1 MKYKG
6 LSSIE
11 AQKLLEEYGP
21 NELKRTKKVSP
32 VKIFISQFT
41 SPIILLLIA
50 AAIISFAM
58 GYLPG
63 QESNTV
69 DTTLILI
76 IVFASGIA
84 GFVQDYKAEKAVAA
98 LQKMAQPKAIVIRD
112 GRQIQIPSSQV
123 VPGDILI
130 LNAGDVI
137 AADAV
142 VLETAKLKVNESA
155 LTGESKAV
163 TKKEK
168 DHVFKNTYV
177 YVGEAV
183 AKVVATGMKTKIGQI
198 ASKLQEIKEEKT
210 PFQDEMAS
218 LSKKLVYLTVGIIIV
233 TLIFSVFKYSLY
245 ESLLTSISLAVAAI
259 PEGLPAVVTLS
270 LALGASI
277 MAKENSLARKL
288 STVESIG
295 AVDVIC
301 TDKTGT
307 ITKNEMTVTKLYT
320 SEEMDANHLK
330 FSRSTKQLLLC
341 GGLCNDAEMNEE
353 GNYIG
358 DPTEIA
364 LLKISKKY
372 IDDEIN
378 SFSRVDEVPFSSE
391 RKMMSVV
398 VKKKGSKDLLVY
410 SKGAPEVLIKKC
422 TRIFEDGKTRR
433 ITQKDKKKI
442 LSQNKKFASAGLRV
456 LGFAFKQTKSK
467 KNVESGLIWIG
478 LQAMI
483 DPPHPEV
490 KDALVKCRTAGIRV
504 IMITGDSP
512 ITASAIAREVGLESK
527 GVLTGDQLKKM
538 SDYELEE
545 KLNNDY
551 NIFARV
557 DPFHK
562 LKILEILRKNKRVAM
577 TGDGVNDALAIKRA
591 DVGIAMGIN
600 GTEVAKQASDMILL
614 DDNFATI
621 VTAIKEGRRIFDNI
635 RSFVDYLLTTN
646 TAEVMLVLL
655 ATIFLTLKYPIL
667 LPVQLLW
674 INLLTDGLP
683 ALALG
688 VEPPRKDIMNEK
700 PRKKGEPI
708 LNRQL
713 MWLIGAIGTKKT
725 ILVFLTFFLALP
737 FGVDVARTTLFTG
750 IILYEFVRIGAI
762 KYMNKQSW
770 LSNKWL
776 LAALGGSVVAQLVI
790 LYTPL
795 NSYFHIVPLGLVP
808 WIIIIGG
815 VTVGY
820 ILAIIITEI
829 IMKKIKD

>member
-6 LSSIE
+6 LSQKE
-11 AQKLLEEYGP
+11 AEKLLKEYGP
-21 NELKRTKKVSP
+21 NEIKRTKKISP
-32 VKIFISQFT
+32 LKIFISQFT
-41 SPIILLLIA
+41 SPIILLLIV
-50 AAIISFAM
+50 AAIISF
-58 GYLPG
+58 GIGFLPG
-63 QESNTV
+63 QEPRTI

-76 IVFASGIA
+76 IVFASGVA

-98 LQKMAQPKAIVIRD
+98 LQKMAQPKAIVIRN
-112 GRQIQIPSSQV
+112 GKQIQIPSSEI
-123 VPGDILI
+123 VPGDII
-130 LNAGDVI
+130 VINPGDI
-137 AADAV
+137 IPADAV
-142 VLETAKLKVNESA
+142 ILETMKLKVNEA
-155 LTGESKAV
+155 PLTGESKAV
-163 TKKEK
+163 AKKKGDEIY
-168 DHVFKNTYV
+168 KNTYV
-177 YVGEAV
+177 YVGEAI
-183 AKVVATGMKTKIGQI
+183 AKVTATGMKTKIGQI
-198 ASKLQEIKEEKT
+198 ANKLQEIKEEKT
-210 PFQDEMAS
+210 PFQDEMAKF
-218 LSKKLVYLTVGIIIV
+218 SKKLVYLTIGIIIV
-233 TLIFSVFKYSLY
+233 TLAFSVLKYNVY

-277 MAKENSLARKL
+277 MAKENSLVRKL

-307 ITKNEMTVTKLYT
+307 ITKNEMTVVKMYT
-320 SEEMDANHLK
+320 TEEMNANRIK
-330 FSRSTKQLLLC
+330 FSRDVKELLLC
-341 GGLCNDAEMNEE
+341 GALCNDAEKTEE
-353 GNYIG
+353 GKYFG

-364 LLKISKKY
+364 LLKIGEKY
-372 IDDEIN
+372 LDDEVRE
-378 SFSRVDEVPFSSE
+378 FERLDEVPFSSE
-391 RKMMSVV
+391 RKMMSVLVKDKKNNLV
-398 VKKKGSKDLLVY
+398 VY
-410 SKGAPEVLIKKC
+410 AKGAPEVLIKKC
-422 TRIFEDGKTRR
+422 TKILSDGKIKTL
-433 ITQKDKKKI
+433 TPKDKKRI
-442 LSQNKKFASAGLRV
+442 LSQNKKFASEGLRV
-456 LGFAFKQTKSK
+456 LGFAFKPSK
-467 KNVESGLIWIG
+467 KKISEDNLIWIG

-490 KDALVKCRTAGIRV
+490 EDALKQCKTAGIRV
-504 IMITGDSP
+504 IMITGDNP
-512 ITASAIAREVGLESK
+512 ITAQAIAKQVGLESK
-527 GVLTGDQLKKM
+527 GVITGSELKEM
-538 SDYELEE
+538 SDKELEE
-545 KLNNDY
+545 KLNDDY

-562 LKILEILRKNKRVAM
+562 LRILEILKKDNMVAM
-577 TGDGVNDALAIKRA
+577 TGDGVNDALAIKKA

-621 VTAIKEGRRIFDNI
+621 VTSVKEGRRIFDNI
-635 RSFVDYLLTTN
+635 RSFVDYLLTSN
-646 TAEVMLVLL
+646 TAEVLLVLL
-655 ATIFLTLKYPIL
+655 ATVFLTLKYPIL

-688 VEPPRKDIMNEK
+688 VEPARKDVMKEP

-708 LNRQL
+708 INKQL
-713 MWLIGAIGTKKT
+713 AWLIGAIGIKKT
-725 ILVFLTFFLALP
+725 GMIFLTFFLALP

-776 LAALGGSVVAQLVI
+776 LGALFTSLGLQLTI

-795 NSYFHIVPLGLVP
+795 NKYFHIVPLGLIP
-808 WIIIIGG
+808 WAIIIGG
-815 VTVGY
+815 VIMGY

-829 IMKKIKD
+829 IMRKIKD